1 MICIKTGILIGYAA
15 SCETFNG
22 DLFYHEG
29 RFIAN
34 CNPHSVVY
42 SLEPADIIVT
52 DQYGRMPFGQS
63 NVFIFKREH
72 AAGMTERGMV
82 ALMEGSNYG

>member
-1 MICIKTGILIGYAA
+1 MMCIKTGILIGYAA

-34 CNPHSVVY
+34 CNPESVVY
-42 SLEPADIIVT
+42 SLDAADIIIT
-52 DQYGRMPFGQS
+52 DGGAQCPFGNHS
-63 NVFIFKREH
+63 VFIFKREH
-72 AAGMTERGMV
+72 AAAMTALGTTK
-82 ALMEGSNYG
+82 LMEGINYG